1 VTLTSPANA
10 PGSVP
15 NLAVMV
21 SGSGRTLENI
31 LARCDSGDI
40 PARVALVIASQE
52 CRGAELAR
60 GRVPAVLLMPG
71 EVSAPALHDVL
82 RTHQIDLVLLA
93 GYLRL
98 VQIPDAFRG
107 RVLNIHPA
115 LLPLHGGPGMHGRRV
130 HEAVL
135 ASGDRQSGCT
145 VHFCDDTYDT
155 GKIILQHACPVQP
168 GDTPETLASRVFLAE
183 LEAYPRAIR
192 WALGNLP
199 PRSGV

>member
-1 VTLTSPANA
+1 MTTAGPPST
-10 PGSVP
+10 PGAVP
-15 NLAVMV
+15 RLAVLV

-31 LARCDSGDI
+31 LSRCDSGEI
-40 PARVALVIASQE
+40 PAKVSLVIASQE

-60 GRVPAVLLMPG
+60 GRSPAVLVMPG
-71 EVSAPALHDVL
+71 EIPALALADVL
-82 RTHQIDLVLLA
+82 RAHHVDLVLLA

-98 VQIPDAFRG
+98 VRIPDAFRG

-135 ASGDRQSGCT
+135 AAGDRRSGCT
-145 VHFCDDTYDT
+145 VHYCDDTYDT
-155 GKIILQHACPVQP
+155 GKIILQHACPVEP
-168 GDTPETLASRVFLAE
+168 GDTPDSLAARVFQAE
-183 LEAYPRAIR
+183 LHAYPRAIR

-199 PRSGV
+199 APSGV

>member
-1 VTLTSPANA
+1 
-10 PGSVP
+10 
-15 NLAVMV
+15 MV

-52 CRGAELAR
+52 CRGAEIAR
-60 GRVPAVLLMPG
+60 GRVPAVLVMPG
-71 EVSAPALHDVL
+71 EIPAPTLLDVL
-82 RTHQIDLVLLA
+82 RGHDIDLVILA

-98 VQIPDAFRG
+98 VRIPDAFRG

-115 LLPLHGGPGMHGRRV
+115 LLPLHGGTGMHGRRV

-168 GDTPETLASRVFLAE
+168 DDTPDTLAARVFQAE
-183 LEAYPRAIR
+183 LQAYPRAIR

-199 PRSGV
+199 ARSSV

>member
-1 VTLTSPANA
+1 MTTAGPAIT
-10 PGSVP
+10 PGAVP
-15 NLAVMV
+15 RLAVMV

-31 LARCDSGDI
+31 LSGCDSGEI
-40 PARVALVIASQE
+40 PATVSLVIASQE

-60 GRVPAVLLMPG
+60 PRVPAVLVMPG
-71 EVSAPALHDVL
+71 EIPAPVLADALRANHV
-82 RTHQIDLVLLA
+82 DLVLLA

-98 VQIPDAFRG
+98 VRIPDAFRG

-135 ASGDRQSGCT
+135 AAGDRRSGCT
-145 VHFCDDTYDT
+145 VHYCDDTYDT
-155 GKIILQHACPVQP
+155 GRIILQHACPVLP
-168 GDTPETLASRVFLAE
+168 GDTPDTLAARVFQAE
-183 LEAYPRAIR
+183 LRAYPRAIR

-199 PRSGV
+199 APSGV